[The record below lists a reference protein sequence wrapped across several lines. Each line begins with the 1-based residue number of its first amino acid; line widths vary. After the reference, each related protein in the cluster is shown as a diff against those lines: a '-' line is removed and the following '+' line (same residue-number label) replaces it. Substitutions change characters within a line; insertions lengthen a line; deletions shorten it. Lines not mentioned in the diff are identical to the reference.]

1 MTTLK
6 RNFNKIFESCKDTM
20 TYYLYDRSIFNFYK
34 FNGCYRN
41 IKLKIL
47 VALNLMG
54 FEKGNVIEVFRNE
67 KESFEILC

>member
-1 MTTLK
+1 MTLIL
-6 RNFNKIFESCKDTM
+6 NLFS
-20 TYYLYDRSIFNFYK
+20 YK

-41 IKLKIL
+41 IKFKIL
-47 VALNLMG
+47 VALNLMA